1 MSNITNLIF
10 KNATHYMTSGFGAR
24 KRMNTKG
31 GYTSSYHSGTDYGTN
46 GIKLPQYAI
55 ENGSV
60 LDIMLTTYKLNNNLK
75 KL

>member
-31 GYTSSYHSGTDYGTN
+31 GYTSSYHNGTDYGTN
-46 GIKLPQYAI
+46 GIKWKCF
-55 ENGSV
+55 
-60 LDIMLTTYKLNNNLK
+60 KLWNR
-75 KL
+75 